1 MFDLSK
7 YLDFFKEETKKA
19 EMRHQVQIAILKE
32 LELIRNLLEKI
43 QNEKSN

>member
-1 MFDLSK
+1 MFDVSK
-7 YLDFFKEETKKA
+7 YFDFFKEEMKKA
-19 EMRHQVQIAILKE
+19 DVRHKVQIAILKE